1 MRHRKQHSKLS
12 MMSAHRK
19 ATLLNMV
26 RSLIKHQKIETIH
39 RRAKEVSRL
48 TDRLITISKDNSV
61 LARRKAYSVL
71 CDRDLVAKLFN
82 EIAPLFKNRT
92 GGYTRIIP
100 LGFRRGDGA
109 SMAILELTEKTV
121 IHKLPKKAKGKA
133 KAEEPK
139 EAAKKGAA
147 AKGEEQPKKE
157 KAAEEAHAKEEHHK
171 EPKAKTI
178 SKGKPSLEEEK
189 RTEKARAE
197 DKKIGDKKK
206 FMSNLRGFFHRKTD
220 M

>member
-19 ATLLNMV
+19 ATLRNMV
-26 RSLIKHQKIETIH
+26 RSLIKHQKIETIY

-48 TDRLITISKDNSV
+48 TDRLITISRENSV

-92 GGYTRIIP
+92 SGYTRIIP

-109 SMAILELTEKTV
+109 SMAILELTEKT
-121 IHKLPKKAKGKA
+121 IIQKLPKKAKKKA

-139 EAAKKGAA
+139 EA
-147 AKGEEQPKKE
+147 PK
-157 KAAEEAHAKEEHHK
+157 KAAEEAHDKEEHHK

-189 RTEKARAE
+189 RTEKARVE
-197 DKKIGDKKK
+197 DRKIGDKKK
-206 FMSNLRGFFHRKTD
+206 FMTNLRGFFHRKTD

>member
-1 MRHRKQHSKLS
+1 MRHRKIHSKLS

-19 ATLLNMV
+19 ATLRNMV
-26 RSLIKHQKIETIH
+26 RSLIRHQKIETIH

-48 TDRLITISKDNSV
+48 TERLITISKDNSV

-92 GGYTRIIP
+92 SGYTRIIP

-121 IHKLPKKAKGKA
+121 VAKLPKKSKA
-133 KAEEPK
+133 KAKEVESK
-139 EAAKKGAA
+139 EAAKKAAA
-147 AKGEEQPKKE
+147 AKAEGTGET
-157 KAAEEAHAKEEHHK
+157 HAKEEHHK

-178 SKGKPSLEEEK
+178 SKSKPSLEDEK
-189 RTEKARAE
+189 RTERVKVE

>member
-1 MRHRKQHSKLS
+1 MRHAKKHSKLS

-19 ATLLNMV
+19 ATLNNMV
-26 RSLIKHQKIETIH
+26 KSLLKHQKIETIH

-48 TDRLITISKDNSV
+48 MDRLITISKEDSV

-82 EIAPLFKNRT
+82 EVAPLFKSRT
-92 GGYTRIIP
+92 SGYTRIIP

-109 SMAILELTEKTV
+109 SMAILELTEKSIV
-121 IHKLPKKAKGKA
+121 AKLPKKIKA
-133 KAEEPK
+133 KAKVEEPK
-139 EAAKKGAA
+139 EGQKKAGAKQEEKP
-147 AKGEEQPKKE
+147 AK
-157 KAAEEAHAKEEHHK
+157 EEAHEKDEHHK

-178 SKGKPSLEEEK
+178 PKGKPSLEQEK
-189 RTEKARAE
+189 TTQKAKDE
-197 DKKIGDKKK
+197 DRKIGDKKK

>member
-1 MRHRKQHSKLS
+1 MRHAKQHSKLS

-19 ATLLNMV
+19 ATLRNMV

-48 TDRLITISKDNSV
+48 TDRLITISKEDSV
-61 LARRKAYSVL
+61 NARRKAYSVL
-71 CDRDLVAKLFN
+71 CDRDLVAKLFD
-82 EIAPLFKNRT
+82 EIAPLFKSRT
-92 GGYTRIIP
+92 SGYTRIIP

-121 IHKLPKKAKGKA
+121 IVKAPKKAKEA
-133 KAEEPK
+133 KKEEPK
-139 EAAKKGAA
+139 TEK
-147 AKGEEQPKKE
+147 PKKE
-157 KAAEEAHAKEEHHK
+157 EKKTPETAAGEDHPK
-171 EPKAKTI
+171 EPKAKTLP
-178 SKGKPSLEEEK
+178 KAKPTLDEEK
-189 RTEKARAE
+189 RTEKAKAE

-206 FMSNLRGFFHRKTD
+206 FMTNLRGFFHRKTD

>member
-1 MRHRKQHSKLS
+1 

-19 ATLLNMV
+19 ATLRNMV

-48 TDRLITISKDNSV
+48 TDRLITISREDSV

-92 GGYTRIIP
+92 SGYTRIIP

-109 SMAILELTEKTV
+109 SMAILELTEKT
-121 IHKLPKKAKGKA
+121 IIQKLPKKAKGKA
-133 KAEEPK
+133 KAEEAP
-139 EAAKKGAA
+139 KKGAA

-189 RTEKARAE
+189 RTEKARVE
-197 DKKIGDKKK
+197 DRKIGDKKK
-206 FMSNLRGFFHRKTD
+206 FMTNLRGFFHRKTD